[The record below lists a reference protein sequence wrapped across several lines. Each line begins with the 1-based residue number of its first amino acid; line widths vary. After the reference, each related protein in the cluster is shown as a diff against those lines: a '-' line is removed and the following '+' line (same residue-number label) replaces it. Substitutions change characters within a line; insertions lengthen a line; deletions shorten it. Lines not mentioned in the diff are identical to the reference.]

1 MSLHKLVHLPIRI
14 PKAMRIPEAK
24 VAVYKAWQSS
34 KVRRKHEAI
43 EEAHKESTTVQF
55 ATLMDIC
62 FLMDNTF
69 QKHKGL
75 VVLRGDAVK
84 DDSGSCA
91 VFTEQGSSASHMIA
105 VKVFVSDCAGGTSD
119 AVSAYTSKRECP
131 VIWIRLSS
139 KSWDN
144 MTVPTIGKKLVQAS
158 IGKVVVGTKTR
169 RRIGRR

>member
-55 ATLMDIC
+55 ATFMDIC

-69 QKHKGL
+69 QKYKGL

-84 DDSGSCA
+84 DYSGSCA

-105 VKVFVSDCAGGTSD
+105 VKVLDVISRLSDCAGGASD
-119 AVSAYTSKRECP
+119 AVSAGHSRKT
-131 VIWIRLSS
+131 
-139 KSWDN
+139 
-144 MTVPTIGKKLVQAS
+144 GKMLQN
-158 IGKVVVGTKTR
+158 G
-169 RRIGRR
+169 

>member
-1 MSLHKLVHLPIRI
+1 M
-14 PKAMRIPEAK
+14 
-24 VAVYKAWQSS
+24 AVYKAWQSS

-55 ATLMDIC
+55 ATLMDMC

-105 VKVFVSDCAGGTSD
+105 VKVFDVISRLSDCAGGASD
-119 AVSAYTSKRECP
+119 VVSADTRGKQGRCSKMVKITGRKMP
-131 VIWIRLSS
+131 SNLDTPKLQIMGQY
-139 KSWDN
+139 DN
-144 MTVPTIGKKLVQAS
+144 SYHWKETCKGIHWQGCCGNENSQTYC
-158 IGKVVVGTKTR
+158 
-169 RRIGRR
+169 